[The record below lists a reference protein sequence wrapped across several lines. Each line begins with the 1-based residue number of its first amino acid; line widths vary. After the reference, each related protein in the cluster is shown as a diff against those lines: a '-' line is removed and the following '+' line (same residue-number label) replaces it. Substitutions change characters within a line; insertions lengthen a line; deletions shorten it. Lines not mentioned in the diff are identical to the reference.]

1 LLLNTIKK
9 HPVIGRSAVRGT
21 TYVHHEEKPLHNALG
36 AFNGRS
42 RPPLLKSPTGILSG
56 GSSGVN
62 LSPYVQADALS
73 PWHLLSL
80 LKWQK
85 LGNIPV
91 SIIAFDY

>member
-1 LLLNTIKK
+1 VQFAVTSYFIMKK
-9 HPVIGRSAVRGT
+9 SLSIMH
-21 TYVHHEEKPLHNALG
+21 LAL
-36 AFNGRS
+36 FNWRS

-56 GSSGVN
+56 RLSGVKFK
-62 LSPYVQADALS
+62 PYVQADALS